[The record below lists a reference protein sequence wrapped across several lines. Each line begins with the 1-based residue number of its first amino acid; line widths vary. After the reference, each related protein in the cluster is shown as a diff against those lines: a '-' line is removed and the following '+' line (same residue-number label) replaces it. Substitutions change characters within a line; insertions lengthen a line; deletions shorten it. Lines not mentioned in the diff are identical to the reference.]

1 MAVLPLPNSDTMLGD
16 IAKLKAAVAP
26 LHPYLLPSTLTLTT
40 VAGGLF
46 HSTANNSEDN
56 VNTLVSTPNSMIL
69 SRSSISSLLSSVQSG
84 RDIVSSSSPN
94 KIVPD
99 SDTETK
105 ISETAT
111 DTDEIEVEMQD
122 EEIASPNRDIQP
134 EIQCQSAYPDVT
146 HLISVKSKSKLQ
158 RRNRITFTA
167 AQLEGLEKSFQETHY
182 PDVFGREEIAYSLQL
197 TEQRVQVWFQNRRAK
212 WRKRQKLS
220 NGRPGP
226 VPRGM
231 RLIGGTCADKSQPKP
246 AEHKPVSSF
255 AEDPARLPAFVTLS
269 RDATKLRSSPLH
281 HDSCTLASTVT
292 SHSLNRNGPIRA
304 QEAG

>member
-134 EIQCQSAYPDVT
+134 EIQCQ
-146 HLISVKSKSKLQ
+146 
-158 RRNRITFTA
+158 R
-167 AQLEGLEKSFQETHY
+167 
-182 PDVFGREEIAYSLQL
+182 
-197 TEQRVQVWFQNRRAK
+197 
-212 WRKRQKLS
+212 
-220 NGRPGP
+220 
-226 VPRGM
+226 
-231 RLIGGTCADKSQPKP
+231 
-246 AEHKPVSSF
+246 
-255 AEDPARLPAFVTLS
+255 
-269 RDATKLRSSPLH
+269 
-281 HDSCTLASTVT
+281 
-292 SHSLNRNGPIRA
+292 
-304 QEAG
+304 